1 MSEFTGFEPPPDRS
15 IWASLVDVADP
26 LRLQRLLVDAHL
38 MMAIVRVPDISK
50 QNTLQTADPDW
61 SDFSRVI
68 EAEKRKRRIL
78 KVLKE
83 SKVVTRAPAI
93 PTPPV
98 ALSSKY
104 DPKIGDIVT
113 ALGQVGRFEITDVDP
128 DQRSVNLKLVDS
140 EFRRRKIPW
149 LVLSLEKAA

>member
-1 MSEFTGFEPPPDRS
+1 M
-15 IWASLVDVADP
+15 
-26 LRLQRLLVDAHL
+26 
-38 MMAIVRVPDISK
+38 
-50 QNTLQTADPDW
+50 
-61 SDFSRVI
+61 
-68 EAEKRKRRIL
+68 L

-83 SKVVTRAPAI
+83 SKVVARAPVT

-98 ALSSKY
+98 ALRSKY